1 LIQIILDLAE
11 NLALLV
17 ALSILSGFI
26 RQKWQTGPRAT
37 LLQGLLFGASAVF
50 GMLRPLTVT
59 PGLIFDGRSVVLSLC
74 ALFFGPW
81 AAALAAGMAVV
92 FRIYLGGMGSIVG
105 VSVILASTL
114 LGLGAR
120 RFWRSR
126 EEGPGWKHL
135 IGLGLA
141 VHFVMLLLM
150 FILPGGAGAAV
161 VKQIGLP
168 MILTYP
174 LVTLLIGT
182 MLAGDAA
189 RQRAMEA
196 LDQMQKTMAEFV
208 RHSPIHVYI
217 KEVSP
222 DTSRVLLASDNFV
235 DMIGIEAKDMIGK
248 EMHELFPAPFA
259 EKITQDDWAVVT
271 GGQILKLDE
280 ELNGRSYTTI
290 KFPLR
295 VGAKWLLAGYTI
307 EITERKQAERALAE
321 KELRLRT
328 LVASIPDMV
337 WLKDAQGIYLFCNPM
352 FERFFGAPEAEIQGK
367 TDYDFVD
374 RELADLFRAN
384 DLRAMEAGHPLRNE
398 EVVTF
403 ADDGHRAYL
412 ETTKTPMY
420 DTEGQLIGVLGI
432 ARDMTE
438 RRQMEEERHQLE
450 SQLLHVQ
457 KMESMG
463 SLAGGV
469 AHDMN
474 NVLGAIMGLAS
485 ANLGSHPP
493 ESPAYKAFDTIIKAS
508 ERGGKMVRSLL
519 SFARHSL
526 AEEKQLDLNGL
537 IREEVSL
544 LEHTTLA
551 RIRLVMD
558 LAPDLLPI
566 QGDANA
572 LTHAF
577 MNLCVNAVDALPAGG
592 TLVLR
597 TRNLD
602 RDWIEVQVEDSG
614 CGMSK
619 EILEKAMDPFFTTK
633 AQGKGTGLGLSL
645 VYSTVKAHR
654 GLMEIHSEP
663 DRGTRVELRFPVC
676 TTAAIDL
683 DPVEMAAEGTQ
694 ANTLAILLVDDDELI
709 LESFEA
715 LIETLGHTPILA
727 SRGEEAIQLLE
738 AGLRPDLVILDMN
751 MPGLGGPGTLPRL
764 RTLLPEV
771 PVLLATGRAD
781 QSALKL
787 VEDYPGVTLLAKPF
801 GMSEL
806 NQHIEA
812 ISQKKHSVG

>member
-1 LIQIILDLAE
+1 
-11 NLALLV
+11 
-17 ALSILSGFI
+17 
-26 RQKWQTGPRAT
+26 
-37 LLQGLLFGASAVF
+37 
-50 GMLRPLTVT
+50 
-59 PGLIFDGRSVVLSLC
+59 
-74 ALFFGPW
+74 
-81 AAALAAGMAVV
+81 
-92 FRIYLGGMGSIVG
+92 
-105 VSVILASTL
+105 
-114 LGLGAR
+114 
-120 RFWRSR
+120 
-126 EEGPGWKHL
+126 
-135 IGLGLA
+135 
-141 VHFVMLLLM
+141 
-150 FILPGGAGAAV
+150 
-161 VKQIGLP
+161 
-168 MILTYP
+168 
-174 LVTLLIGT
+174 
-182 MLAGDAA
+182 
-189 RQRAMEA
+189 
-196 LDQMQKTMAEFV
+196 
-208 RHSPIHVYI
+208 
-217 KEVSP
+217 
-222 DTSRVLLASDNFV
+222 
-235 DMIGIEAKDMIGK
+235 
-248 EMHELFPAPFA
+248 
-259 EKITQDDWAVVT
+259 
-271 GGQILKLDE
+271 
-280 ELNGRSYTTI
+280 
-290 KFPLR
+290 
-295 VGAKWLLAGYTI
+295 
-307 EITERKQAERALAE
+307 
-321 KELRLRT
+321 
-328 LVASIPDMV
+328 
-337 WLKDAQGIYLFCNPM
+337 
-352 FERFFGAPEAEIQGK
+352 
-367 TDYDFVD
+367 
-374 RELADLFRAN
+374 
-384 DLRAMEAGHPLRNE
+384 
-398 EVVTF
+398 VVTF